1 MQTALADFIRSSPA
15 GREADAILRSCV
27 HCGFCLPA
35 CPTYQLLGDELDSP
49 RGRIYLMKQLLE
61 GEPVTARTQLHLDRC
76 LTCRACES
84 ACPSGVRYGRL
95 LDIGRALVEERVPRT
110 APARVERYLLRR
122 IVPYTRRM
130 RALLGIAG
138 AVRPLLPRALRARV
152 PSGTAAAGPLRAQR
166 PPAWPT
172 PRHARRVVLLEGCVQ
187 PALAAG
193 INPAAAQVLDRI
205 GIAAVRVAGGGCCGA
220 LSHHLSAHRESLAQM
235 RRNVD
240 ALWPHVAAGAESVVF
255 AASACAAMVCDY
267 GGLLKDDPAYA
278 ARAERISALA
288 QDISQLLAANAAA
301 LRAALAEA
309 IAAAP
314 PAARTSLRVA
324 FQAPCTLQHAL
335 RATGVVEPLLT
346 AAGFTLTPV
355 TDGGRC
361 CGSAGTYSLLQ
372 PELATRLL
380 RAKVAALEA
389 GAPQL
394 IATANIGCLAHLR
407 SGTTLPV
414 HHWIELLAARLD
426 GG

>member
-1 MQTALADFIRSSPA
+1 MQTALADFVRSSPA

-61 GEPVTARTQLHLDRC
+61 GAAVSERTQLHLDRC

-95 LDIGRALVEERVPRT
+95 LDIGRALVEERVPRKLS
-110 APARVERYLLRR
+110 ARLQRYALRK
-122 IVPYTRRM
+122 ILPSTRRV
-130 RALLGIAG
+130 RALLGVAR
-138 AVRPLLPRALRARV
+138 AVRPLLPRALRSRLPADTGR
-152 PSGTAAAGPLRAQR
+152 SALQAGDTV
-166 PPAWPT
+166 PAWPP

-193 INPAAAQVLDRI
+193 VNPATAQVLDRI
-205 GIAAVRVAGGGCCGA
+205 GLSTIRVAAGGCCGA
-220 LSHHLSAHRESLAQM
+220 LSHHLSAHEESLAQA
-235 RRNVD
+235 RRNID
-240 ALWPHVAAGAESVVF
+240 ALWPQVEAGVEAVLF
-255 AASACAAMVCDY
+255 AASACAAMICDY
-267 GGLLKDDPAYA
+267 GRLLADDPAYA
-278 ARAERISALA
+278 ARAERISALSR
-288 QDISQLLAANAAA
+288 DVSQLLAANEAA
-301 LRAALAEA
+301 LRASLARL
-309 IAAAP
+309 P
-314 PAARTSLRVA
+314 PAHEPPRVA

-335 RATGVVEPLLT
+335 RAGGLVEPLLQ
-346 AAGFTLTPV
+346 AAGFTLTAV
-355 TDGGRC
+355 ADGGRC

-372 PELATRLL
+372 PELSARLL
-380 RAKVAALEA
+380 QAKLTALEA
-389 GAPQL
+389 GAPQV

-414 HHWIELLAARLD
+414 RHWIELLAMRLA

>member
-1 MQTALADFIRSSPA
+1 MQTALADFIRSTPA

-95 LDIGRALVEERVPRT
+95 LDIGRALLEERVPRT
-110 APARVERYLLRR
+110 TPARVQRYLLRR
-122 IVPYTRRM
+122 IVPYTQRV
-130 RALLGIAG
+130 RALLGIAS
-138 AVRPLLPRALRARV
+138 ALRPLLPRALRARV
-152 PSGTAAAGPLRAQR
+152 PSGAEPAVPLLSDQ
-166 PPAWPT
+166 PPVWPK
-172 PRHARRVVLLEGCVQ
+172 PRHARRVALLEGCVQ

-193 INPAAAQVLDRI
+193 INPAAAQVLDRL
-205 GIAAVRVAGGGCCGA
+205 GIATMRVAGGGCCGA
-220 LSHHLSAHRESLAQM
+220 LSHHLSVHTESLAQM

-240 ALWPHVAAGAESVVF
+240 ALWPHVAAGAEAVVF

-267 GGLLKDDPAYA
+267 GRLLRDDPVYA

-288 QDISQLLAANAAA
+288 CDISQLLAANAGALDAA
-301 LRAALAEA
+301 LSD
-309 IAAAP
+309 AAAITAP
-314 PAARTSLRVA
+314 DTRAPLRVA

-335 RATGVVEPLLT
+335 QAKGVVEPLLT
-346 AAGFTLTPV
+346 AAGFTLVTV

-372 PELATRLL
+372 PELSARLL

-389 GAPQL
+389 DAPQL

-407 SGTTLPV
+407 SGTALPV
-414 HHWIELLAARLD
+414 HHWIELLAARL
-426 GG
+426 GRG

>member
-15 GREADAILRSCV
+15 GPEADAILRSCV

-84 ACPSGVRYGRL
+84 ACPSGVRYGEL
-95 LDIGRALVEERVPRT
+95 LDIGRALIEERVPRA
-110 APARVERYLLRR
+110 APARVQRYLLRR
-122 IVPYTRRM
+122 IVPYTRRL

-138 AVRPLLPRALRARV
+138 AVRPLLPRALRARL
-152 PSGTAAAGPLRAQR
+152 PSATDPAV
-166 PPAWPT
+166 PAWPA

-187 PALAAG
+187 PVFAAG

-205 GIAAVRVAGGGCCGA
+205 GIATLRVAGGGCCGA
-220 LSHHLSAHRESLAQM
+220 LSHHLAVHAESRAQM

-240 ALWPHVAAGAESVVF
+240 ALWPHLEAGAEAVVF
-255 AASACAAMVCDY
+255 AASACAAMVRDY
-267 GGLLKDDPAYA
+267 GRLLKDDPAYA
-278 ARAERISALA
+278 ARAGRISALA
-288 QDISQLLAANAAA
+288 QDISQLLAANAGA
-301 LRAALAEA
+301 LRAAFAEVS
-309 IAAAP
+309 AATPPGAP
-314 PAARTSLRVA
+314 APVRVA

-407 SGTTLPV
+407 TGTTLPV
-414 HHWIELLAARLD
+414 HHWIELLAARLN

>member
-15 GREADAILRSCV
+15 GPEADAILRSCV

-95 LDIGRALVEERVPRT
+95 LDIGRVLIEERVPRS
-110 APARVERYLLRR
+110 APARVQRYLLRR
-122 IVPYTRRM
+122 IVPYTWRV
-130 RALLGIAG
+130 RAVLAIAG
-138 AVRPLLPRALRARV
+138 AVRPLLPRALRSRV
-152 PSGTAAAGPLRAQR
+152 PSGAAPVVSLLSQR
-166 PPAWPT
+166 PPVWPA

-187 PALAAG
+187 PVLAAG

-205 GIAAVRVAGGGCCGA
+205 GITTIRVTGGGCCGA
-220 LSHHLSAHRESLAQM
+220 LSHHLSAHTESLAQM
-235 RRNVD
+235 RRNVE
-240 ALWPHVAAGAESVVF
+240 ALWPHVAGGAEAVVF

-267 GGLLKDDPAYA
+267 GRLLKDDPAYA

-288 QDISQLLAANAAA
+288 QDIGQLLAANAGA
-301 LRAALAEA
+301 LRAALADA
-309 IAAAP
+309 SAAAP
-314 PAARTSLRVA
+314 PAADTPVRVA

-335 RATGVVEPLLT
+335 HAAGVVEPLLS
-346 AAGFTLTPV
+346 AAGFTLTPC

-361 CGSAGTYSLLQ
+361 CGSAGTYSVLQ

-414 HHWIELLAARLD
+414 HHWIELLAARLA

>member
-152 PSGTAAAGPLRAQR
+152 PSGGAAAGPLLAQR
-166 PPAWPT
+166 PPAWPR

-205 GIAAVRVAGGGCCGA
+205 GIGTVRAPGAGCCGA
-220 LSHHLSAHRESLAQM
+220 LSHHLSVHRESLAQM

-240 ALWPHVAAGAESVVF
+240 ALWPHVAAGTESVVF

-267 GGLLKDDPAYA
+267 GRLLKDDPAYA
-278 ARAERISALA
+278 ARAGRISALA
-288 QDISQLLAANAAA
+288 QDISQLLAANAAP

-309 IAAAP
+309 SAAAP
-314 PAARTSLRVA
+314 PAARTPLRVA

-380 RAKVAALEA
+380 WAKVAALEA